1 MRKDT
6 WDVDLMKFIQSRSKT
21 PFQWG
26 EHDCT
31 LFAAD
36 CAKVMTGIDLAE
48 KYRGY
53 STETGAALI
62 IGRAGS
68 LRNLINETLSESEI
82 SPKMA
87 RRGDWILFD
96 NEGAEAVGVCVGT
109 MFTAA
114 GKEGLVMRKMSD
126 AITVWRID

>member
-1 MRKDT
+1 MRADT
-6 WDVDLMKFIQSRSKT
+6 WDVDLMNFIKSRRKT

-26 EHDCT
+26 AHDCT
-31 LFAAD
+31 LFAVD

-53 STETGAALI
+53 TTETGAALI

-68 LRNLINETLSESEI
+68 LKDLINETLSAFEI

-96 NEGAEAVGVCVGT
+96 NEGAEAVGVCIGT
-109 MFTAA
+109 MFIAA
-114 GKEGLVMRKMSD
+114 GMDGLIMREMSD
-126 AITVWRID
+126 AITAWRID